1 MRQITSIAGG
11 ALVVGPYSLAI
22 IENGTVETAGQIAL
36 TPGGELV
43 QDTIEHETNQV
54 MNNLGAILEEAGCTF
69 SDVTFAQIFYTD
81 PSSFGEINKAYA
93 QYFPDNKY
101 PARATVGVAFLPL
114 EARVEILMRAI
125 VPIGPPRNSRDVRT

>member
-1 MRQITSIAGG
+1 MKQITSIAGG
-11 ALVVGPYSLAI
+11 APVVGPYSLAT

-36 TPGGELV
+36 TPEGKLI

-54 MNNLGAILEEAGCTF
+54 MNNLKAILEESGCTF

-81 PSSFGEINKAYA
+81 PSSFREINKAYA
-93 QYFPDNKY
+93 QHFPDSKY

-114 EARVEILMRAI
+114 EARVEILMRAS
-125 VPIGPPRNSRDVRT
+125 VPVDPPTAQDVAS